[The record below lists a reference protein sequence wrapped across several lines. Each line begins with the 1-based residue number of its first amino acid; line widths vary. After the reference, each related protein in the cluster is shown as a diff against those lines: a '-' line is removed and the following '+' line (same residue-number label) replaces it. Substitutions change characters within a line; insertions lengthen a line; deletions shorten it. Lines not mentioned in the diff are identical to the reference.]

1 MSNGRVLIPLW
12 PVYISVIESALA
24 PVGASMRR
32 TTTMANGIIASYKGW
47 VKFRQTCNEL
57 NRLTN
62 RELADLG
69 IERSEIAKVAKRSAA
84 Y

>member
-1 MSNGRVLIPLW
+1 
-12 PVYISVIESALA
+12 
-24 PVGASMRR
+24 
-32 TTTMANGIIASYKGW
+32 MANGIIASYKSW
-47 VKFRQTCNEL
+47 LKYRQTCNEL

-69 IERSEIAKVAKRSAA
+69 IARGDITNVARRSVG

>member
-1 MSNGRVLIPLW
+1 
-12 PVYISVIESALA
+12 
-24 PVGASMRR
+24 
-32 TTTMANGIIASYKGW
+32 MANGIVASYKSW
-47 VKFRQTCNEL
+47 LKYRNTCNEL

-69 IERSEIAKVAKRSAA
+69 IPRGEINTVARQSSG

>member
-1 MSNGRVLIPLW
+1 
-12 PVYISVIESALA
+12 
-24 PVGASMRR
+24 MRR

>member
-1 MSNGRVLIPLW
+1 MG
-12 PVYISVIESALA
+12 
-24 PVGASMRR
+24 
-32 TTTMANGIIASYKGW
+32 NGIIASYKSW
-47 VKFRQTCNEL
+47 LKYRQTCNEL

-69 IERSEIAKVAKRSAA
+69 IARGEITNVARRSAG